1 MTIWAWV
8 YRCALIAFFIIPV
21 RFLSADERELNAKL
35 TGINA
40 SVKLAEA
47 EIDKLRAEFNSLLLK
62 RKQIE
67 SGIAT
72 IKAEDKAL
80 QRKILDLRAEED
92 ALKGEVV
99 VAEQNAADHQRKIQ
113 ARLRSMYVN
122 ASVSASPIFSGIS
135 GRGDLERLSL
145 YARRVRDMD
154 AKVLKDASDAVA
166 ALMYK
171 RGALNDTIAA
181 EQTAREELAKK
192 RKEAEAEAAKLKAVG
207 VELTEKQEMAQRSL
221 ALLRDEAKKVE
232 EMITSITSGDES
244 DGAVDVERK
253 ESVEMA
259 PEPDAEAKVE
269 EVPAPQATLVVP
281 AVVFPSIFD
290 AGVKL
295 LAPVKGSVL
304 QGFGRAKV
312 TSFADMVFSKG
323 VDFSSQAGS
332 EVHAVLGGKVAFAG
346 VMPGF
351 EQVLVLEHGGRS
363 YSLYG
368 RLGSMGVKVG
378 DQVQQDQVIATTADP
393 DTKGRNFYFEVRKNG
408 HPVNPETVIT
418 PISR

>member
-1 MTIWAWV
+1 MTVGAWLH
-8 YRCALIAFFIIPV
+8 RCALVLVLLVPL
-21 RFLSADERELNAKL
+21 RCLGADERDL
-35 TGINA
+35 TAQLSGINA
-40 SVKLAEA
+40 SVKLAET
-47 EIDKLRAEFNSLLLK
+47 EIDKIKGEFNALLVK

-67 SGIAT
+67 TSLAA
-72 IKAEDKAL
+72 IKADDKAL
-80 QRKILDLRAEED
+80 QRKIFDLRAEED
-92 ALKGEVV
+92 ALKGEVAI
-99 VAEQNAADHQRKIQ
+99 AEKNAAAHQSKIQ
-113 ARLRSMYVN
+113 ARLRAMYVN
-122 ASVSASPIFSGIS
+122 ASVSANPIFSGIT

-154 AKVLKDASDAVA
+154 AKVFKEASDAVA

-181 EQTAREELAKK
+181 EQVARDELAKK
-192 RKEAEAEAAKLKAVG
+192 RKDAEAEAAKLKAVG

-244 DGAVDVERK
+244 EASL
-253 ESVEMA
+253 ESG
-259 PEPDAEAKVE
+259 DAEEKSSVVSGSEPKADD
-269 EVPAPQATLVVP
+269 VPTPQSTSVQP
-281 AVVFPSIFD
+281 AGVFPSIFD

-295 LAPVKGSVL
+295 FAPIKGSVL
-304 QGFGRAKV
+304 QGFGRSKV

-323 VDFSSQAGS
+323 VDFSATSGS
-332 EVHAVLGGKVAFAG
+332 DVHAVLGGKVAFAG

-368 RLGSMGVKVG
+368 RLGGIGVKIG
-378 DQVQQDQVIATTADP
+378 DPVQQDQVIATTSTPDP
-393 DTKGRNFYFEVRKNG
+393 KGRNFYFEVRKNG
-408 HPVNPETVIT
+408 NPVNPETVIR